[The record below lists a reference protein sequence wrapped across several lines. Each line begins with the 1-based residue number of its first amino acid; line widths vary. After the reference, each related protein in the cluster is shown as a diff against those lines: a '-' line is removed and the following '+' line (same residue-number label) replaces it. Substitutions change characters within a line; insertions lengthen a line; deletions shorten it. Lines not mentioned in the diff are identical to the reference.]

1 MTRRTTQ
8 NYELWFKQI
17 LHDLDSIRDIF
28 ALPKLPERATGTRRR
43 RRERAKA
50 LTPRIAGIIARR
62 LERVVKIQTLLVG
75 QMSILETM
83 TPLDFLDFRDY
94 LFPASGFQSVQF
106 RLLENSLGLLRERRM
121 KYSRADY
128 DAPLSEAHRALVA
141 ESERR
146 PSLFALVE
154 KWLERTPFVES
165 KDFDFW
171 AAYKEVRAR
180 GCVRYEASAARAHS
194 PSQSAHQF
202 FASERQLISNNA
214 ELAAE
219 ERAQRLRD
227 WEANEKNFLSIFDEE
242 DFKQQIAKGTRRLSY
257 GATKAAIMINLYGDE
272 PAFQVEC
279 SLSRALS
286 INWKLRSAH

>member
-1 MTRRTTQ
+1 LTRRTTQ

-219 ERAQRLRD
+219 ERTQRLRD
-227 WEANEKNFLSIFDEE
+227 WETNEKNFLSIFDEE